1 MATQQRVQRVREAI
15 KQEASDIIQQMKDPR
30 IGFVTVTDA
39 EVSRDLRHVKI
50 FVSVLGDEESR
61 RTSLEGLE
69 RATGY
74 IRSELGQRI
83 RLRHTPEIVFRWDES
98 LERGARISKILQDL
112 REENSDTDARDE
124 SFTRK
129 NRPSSVGEDA

>member
-61 RTSLEGLE
+61 RASLEGLE

-98 LERGARISKILQDL
+98 LERGARISRILQDL
-112 REENSDTDARDE
+112 KEDIDTGTQDE
-124 SFTRK
+124 VSTGK
-129 NRPSSVGEDA
+129 NRPSSVGEDE

>member
-15 KQEASDIIQQMKDPR
+15 KQETSDIIRQMKDPR

-50 FVSVLGDEESR
+50 FVSVLGDEESKR
-61 RTSLEGLE
+61 HSLEALE

-74 IRSELGQRI
+74 IRTEIGQRV
-83 RLRHTPEIVFRWDES
+83 RLRHTPEIVFCWDES
-98 LERGARISKILQDL
+98 LERGARISKILRDL
-112 REENSDTDARDE
+112 KEGNSDTGHQE
-124 SFTRK
+124 EGLTQKTS
-129 NRPSSVGEDA
+129 PSSAGDDA

>member
-15 KQEASDIIQQMKDPR
+15 KQETSDIIQQMKDPR

-50 FVSVLGDEESR
+50 FVSVLGDEESKKA
-61 RTSLEGLE
+61 SLEGLE

-74 IRSELGQRI
+74 IRTEIGQRI
-83 RLRHTPEIVFRWDES
+83 RLRHTPEIIFRWDES
-98 LERGARISKILQDL
+98 LERGARISRILRDL
-112 REENSDTDARDE
+112 KEEDADIKAE
-124 SFTRK
+124 DGASAVEVP
-129 NRPSSVGEDA
+129 PSSEGEDA